1 MGVRTRAPLSV
12 HADEAFPSGRR
23 ETPHGK
29 TNPGDVVS
37 GGRIAQA
44 SAPSQIR
51 YGGADH
57 LLWNGAVNRTP
68 ALIVRPHTSGKV
80 AAAANTALSNHVPL
94 SVRAGGHD
102 WADNLDPQRWTNEW
116 TNVEQNDG
124 TYARIAQKWLGQP

>member
-37 GGRIAQA
+37 GGRIAHA

-51 YGGADH
+51 YGGADDH

-68 ALIVRPHTSGKV
+68 ALIVRPHTSDEV
-80 AAAANTALSNHVPL
+80 AAAVLTA
-94 SVRAGGHD
+94 
-102 WADNLDPQRWTNEW
+102 
-116 TNVEQNDG
+116 
-124 TYARIAQKWLGQP
+124 